1 MLAIPLRYQI
11 LGCVWILFSD
21 CLAWHPGALPLQRSH
36 PSVHTNRGSGPCFSH
51 GYNRLEEEPLEEE
64 HTRRQSSL
72 GRRQVLAAG
81 AALWLSSGITRS
93 PPAHAA
99 AAAKCRDLESCREI
113 GEQKDMAKAAAT
125 PIVRLGG
132 GLQYKVLTA
141 GLGNDVVTEES
152 KTVKIAYSIA
162 AANGSYMYSRGF
174 GFNQIDA
181 GNGRQVSDLGLDGL
195 VVSMRD
201 AGSRSSSE
209 QREVPVGIR
218 QALMG
223 MKRGEKRRIECP
235 PSLGFETSD
244 WKPVPTTYRGQRQIV
259 DYKNRL
265 YGRGTSQPPFPSPT
279 IWDVEVLSLR

>member
-1 MLAIPLRYQI
+1 MLGIPPRVQI
-11 LGCVWILFSD
+11 IGYVLTLFPD
-21 CLAWHPGALPLQRSH
+21 CLAWQPAALSSRRGR
-36 PSVHTNRGSGPCFSH
+36 HTIQTNNCVGPCFSH
-51 GYNRLEEEPLEEE
+51 GDRRHGKEPMEE
-64 HTRRQSSL
+64 HPLTEHPRRPTL
-72 GRRQVLAAG
+72 LDRRRALVTG
-81 AALWLSSGITRS
+81 AALWLSSGFRTDV

-113 GEQKDMAKAAAT
+113 GEQKDLAKAAAT

-141 GLGNDVVTEES
+141 GIGNDVVTQE
-152 KTVKIAYSIA
+152 TNAVKIAYSIA
-162 AANGSYMYSRGF
+162 AGNGSYMYSRGF

-195 VVSMRD
+195 VVSIRGD
-201 AGSRSSSE
+201 

-218 QALMG
+218 QALVG
-223 MKRGEKRRIECP
+223 MKRGERRRIQCP